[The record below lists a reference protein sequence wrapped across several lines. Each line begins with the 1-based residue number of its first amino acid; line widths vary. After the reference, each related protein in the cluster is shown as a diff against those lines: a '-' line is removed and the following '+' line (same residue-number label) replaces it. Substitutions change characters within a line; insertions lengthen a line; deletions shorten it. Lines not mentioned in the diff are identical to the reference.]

1 MIPCEILN
9 LRNLISPTKFRLSIV
24 ESKFWILWLSSELQ
38 KINWINYKVEEE
50 LLLMSVFLLE
60 KQQQNVIKLYSWL
73 YVSIDAIHLS
83 ERNAPIEFQNMGI
96 AWTNFI
102 HSTRLFADCLL
113 LAALVETRYLLCHNN
128 KSGNPDTWCPFIKMV
143 TKPCWKSQCQYPCF
157 CLNMSVKNI
166 RILQIV
172 FCCVLMYMI
181 NRTSNSSVSSKP
193 DIRINLMGPPSGWS
207 SIWSYFDKYYKLLLY
222 HQPKYLVGMQWQE
235 CQYKFSFSSDVQR
248 VEIVMLVSTAVKNR
262 VSKLASFSSD
272 SSSRNSKFCLSLREK
287 FV

>member
-38 KINWINYKVEEE
+38 KNNWINYKVEEE
-50 LLLMSVFLLE
+50 LSSMSVFLLE

-83 ERNAPIEFQNMGI
+83 ERNAPIEFQNMG
-96 AWTNFI
+96 
-102 HSTRLFADCLL
+102 
-113 LAALVETRYLLCHNN
+113 RYLLCHNN

-166 RILQIV
+166 RILQIL

-222 HQPKYLVGMQWQE
+222 HQPKYLVGMQW
-235 CQYKFSFSSDVQR
+235 
-248 VEIVMLVSTAVKNR
+248 
-262 VSKLASFSSD
+262 
-272 SSSRNSKFCLSLREK
+272 
-287 FV
+287 